1 MSKTNFEFLDALGQ
15 IARDKGIS
23 VDTLLDAL
31 ANALVAAYKR
41 RPDAAEEAVVTIDP
55 DSGEIRVY
63 GQELNEDG
71 EVVREWD
78 DTPDDFGRIAAQT
91 AKQVILQRI
100 REVERD
106 MKYEEYAGREG
117 DIVTGIVQQTD
128 NRYTLLDLGK
138 VEALLPQAEQVSYER
153 YEHGARLK
161 AYIVEVRKTTKGPQI
176 VVSRTHPGL
185 IKRLF
190 ELEVPEI
197 GSGVVEIKAAAR
209 EPGHRTKIAVW
220 SNDPNVD
227 PVGACVGARGSRV
240 RMVTNEL
247 RGERVDVVPFSDDP
261 VELIQNAL
269 APARVREVRLDE
281 ETGTATVI
289 VSDFQLS
296 LAIGKEGQNARLAAR
311 LTGWRIDIKSETQL
325 AEEEAGYGDQEWA
338 EGEWVEDE
346 GGELVWKP
354 AEGGEAMS
362 AEEWSHQAEE
372 TGDPAAAAA
381 PAAGRRSRRRVRRRR
396 RGGSRRGGARRGHRS
411 DGRSDGRCDRRRPRH
426 SPGTDLC
433 RLPDGPAGR
442 RADPG
447 RTERSGRADR
457 RSLRTGAWGL
467 ALLGIVGLPGS
478 CRAQAWIRSG
488 LRHGD
493 RRCGGRAL
501 SGRPG
506 GGVGAGDTRCAR
518 IRGWATRW
526 ARRRTKDEENHLPK
540 KIRVYE
546 LAKELGLTNKEG
558 LELALSLGIGVKS
571 HSSSIEDAQADRVRR
586 KADADGLRRPVQPEE
601 PAPAKKAAKA
611 TKAAEAV
618 PAAARRRAGQRRPSR
633 RPRPRRW
640 PHRAVPPPA
649 SPRSRRRRPARWRLR
664 RRPHPRR
671 PVRPQRFRFA
681 RLA

>member
-23 VDTLLDAL
+23 VETLLDAL

-63 GQELNEDG
+63 GQELNEEG

-325 AEEEAGYGDQEWA
+325 AEEEAGGYGDQDWA
-338 EGEWVEDE
+338 EGEWIEDE
-346 GGELVWKP
+346 KGELVWKP

-362 AEEWSHQAEE
+362 AEEWTHQAE
-372 TGDPAAAAA
+372 DPTEA
-381 PAAGRRSRRRVRRRR
+381 PAAGS
-396 RGGSRRGGARRGHRS
+396 GETDGAA
-411 DGRSDGRCDRRRPRH
+411 
-426 SPGTDLC
+426 
-433 RLPDGPAGR
+433 PA
-442 RADPG
+442 
-447 RTERSGRADR
+447 
-457 RSLRTGAWGL
+457 
-467 ALLGIVGLPGS
+467 
-478 CRAQAWIRSG
+478 
-488 LRHGD
+488 
-493 RRCGGRAL
+493 
-501 SGRPG
+501 
-506 GGVGAGDTRCAR
+506 
-518 IRGWATRW
+518 
-526 ARRRTKDEENHLPK
+526 
-540 KIRVYE
+540 
-546 LAKELGLTNKEG
+546 
-558 LELALSLGIGVKS
+558 
-571 HSSSIEDAQADRVRR
+571 
-586 KADADGLRRPVQPEE
+586 E
-601 PAPAKKAAKA
+601 PAA
-611 TKAAEAV
+611 TATATATAEGASEAGSEVEASVGEPEAAAEAV
-618 PAAARRRAGQRRPSR
+618 VEEIVVVTEVTRTCVGCRNALPADQLIRIVRLPGGALSVDRHGAGRGAWLCRESPGCLDEAVRRHGFQRAFG
-633 RPRPRRW
+633 
-640 PHRAVPPPA
+640 A
-649 SPRSRRRRPARWRLR
+649 SIDPENLQQLRVHLGGAWERPALD
-664 RRPHPRR
+664 
-671 PVRPQRFRFA
+671 VRG
-681 RLA
+681 